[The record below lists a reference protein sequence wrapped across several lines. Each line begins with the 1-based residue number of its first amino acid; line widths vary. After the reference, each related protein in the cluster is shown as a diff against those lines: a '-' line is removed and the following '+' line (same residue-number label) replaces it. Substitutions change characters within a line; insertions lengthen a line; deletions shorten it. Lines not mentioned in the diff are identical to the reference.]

1 MRLSTNYA
9 GMPMQAENSGK
20 IVATIFYPDA
30 ARGAR
35 LVEAFHR
42 SLKNLGGGDAL
53 DPRPWRL
60 DILEWPE
67 MQAQATQDIAG
78 SDVIV
83 VPADDT
89 YASSVFFR
97 RWVET
102 WPTALEARQLLLV
115 HINGVGD
122 PWSSSV
128 QRQFVNWL
136 QELAER
142 KGMELALVGADDAF
156 IQSWSDLNEQVTSP
170 AGRLAP
176 SHPKRQATDDYLAEW
191 ETPPAPRFLGLN
203 E

>member
-1 MRLSTNYA
+1 MRLLSEYSSMTL
-9 GMPMQAENSGK
+9 QTENAGK
-20 IVATIFYPDA
+20 IVVTIFYPDA
-30 ARGAR
+30 ARGAH

-42 SLKNLGGGDAL
+42 SLKHLGGADAL

-83 VPADDT
+83 VPADNT
-89 YASSVFFR
+89 YAGSVFFR

-102 WPTALEARQLLLV
+102 WPTALEARPLLLV
-115 HINGVGD
+115 PIDGFGD
-122 PWSSSV
+122 PWTSPL

-142 KGMELALVGADDAF
+142 KGMELALVGADDGL
-156 IQSWSDLNEQVTSP
+156 IQSWPDLKEQVTPP
-170 AGRLAP
+170 AGRHAP
-176 SHPKRQATDDYLAEW
+176 SHPERQVRDDQLAEL
-191 ETPPAPRFLGLN
+191 PPAPRFLGLN

>member
-1 MRLSTNYA
+1 MR
-9 GMPMQAENSGK
+9 AENSEQ
-20 IVATIFYPDA
+20 IVVTIFYPDA
-30 ARGAR
+30 ARGAH
-35 LVEAFHR
+35 LVAAFHR
-42 SLKNLGGGDAL
+42 SLKNLGGTDAL

-102 WPTALEARQLLLV
+102 WPAALEARQLLLV
-115 HINGVGD
+115 HINSVGD
-122 PWSSSV
+122 PWPSSL

-142 KGMELALVGADDAF
+142 KGMELVLVGAGDGL
-156 IQSWSDLNEQVTSP
+156 IQSWPDLKEQVTP
-170 AGRLAP
+170 AAGRLAP
-176 SHPKRQATDDYLAEW
+176 SHPERHVRDDYLAEA
-191 ETPPAPRFLGLN
+191 PPAPRFLGLN

>member
-1 MRLSTNYA
+1 MRLSNNYA
-9 GMPMQAENSGK
+9 GMPMQAENPGK
-20 IVATIFYPDA
+20 IVVTIFYPDA

-42 SLKNLGGGDAL
+42 SLKNLGGADAL

-83 VPADDT
+83 VPADDS

-102 WPTALEARQLLLV
+102 WPVALEARQLLLV
-115 HINGVGD
+115 HVNGVGD
-122 PWSSSV
+122 PWTSSL

-142 KGMELALVGADDAF
+142 KGMELALVGAGDGL
-156 IQSWSDLNEQVTSP
+156 IQSWPDLKEQVTPP

-176 SHPKRQATDDYLAEW
+176 SHPERQVRDDYLAEA
-191 ETPPAPRFLGLN
+191 PPAPRFLGLN